1 MGETGTR
8 PLLCRFT
15 LQGHDKVRDRIV
27 ATLAQTRPSIQR
39 IAPRPVVIIALVTAV
54 CLLGDSALYA
64 ILPSKLDAF
73 AVSPTAVGLILG
85 VNRYIRLVSNTAAGW
100 AFERMGFHG
109 PFLFAIALAAVT
121 TFSYGFF
128 TGFWPLFLA
137 HGAWGIS
144 WSLLRLGGYLAVI
157 GTGSSANIGRLM
169 GVLYGGARGGSLV
182 AVLLGGVLADS
193 IGGRETFL
201 VLGGL
206 TLFAFTLVPFSQV
219 PHTLGRR
226 KDLAADSVE
235 SLRVESATMAGPSP
249 LIMMV
254 NIQIFVFGLVVS
266 GLMVATAGY
275 LLRTIASDGTTVMGL
290 TIGVGLLSGLL
301 LGVRW
306 TGDLGLSVIFGHASD
321 RIGRNKIILVSIAI
335 VTTALALI
343 AVERS
348 LVVVFPAVSVLFI
361 AGTALVVALNAS
373 IGGLAPVERRAS
385 VLSRYATWQD
395 VGSGTGPFVGLLLAT
410 NVGFGWT
417 YAGGAAIMAAAGLL
431 YAWAVSRERPLR
443 QRP

>member
-1 MGETGTR
+1 MHG
-8 PLLCRFT
+8 
-15 LQGHDKVRDRIV
+15 RIV
-27 ATLAQTRPSIQR
+27 SILAQARPRIQR
-39 IAPRPVVIIALVTAV
+39 IAPRPVVIIALITAV

-73 AVSPTAVGLILG
+73 AVSPTAAGLILG
-85 VNRYIRLVSNTAAGW
+85 VNRYIRLVSNTTAGW
-100 AFERMGFHG
+100 AFDRMGFHG

-121 TFSYGFF
+121 TFSYGFL

-144 WSLLRLGGYLAVI
+144 WSILRLGGYLAVI
-157 GTGSSANIGRLM
+157 EAGSSANIGRLM
-169 GVLYGGARGGSLV
+169 GLLYGGARGGSLV
-182 AVLLGGVLADS
+182 AVLLGGFLADS

-201 VLGGL
+201 VFGGL
-206 TLFAFTLVPFSQV
+206 TLFAFTLVPFGQV

-226 KDLAADSVE
+226 KDLAAGSVE
-235 SLRVESATMAGPSP
+235 NLSVEPSHMAGPPS
-249 LIMMV
+249 LIMVV
-254 NIQIFVFGLVVS
+254 NIQIFVFGLVIS

-275 LLRTIASDGTTVMGL
+275 LLRTIASDGTTIMGL

-306 TGDLGLSVIFGHASD
+306 TGDLGLSVIFGHVSD
-321 RIGRNKIILVSIAI
+321 RIGRTKIILASIAI

-348 LVVVFPAVSVLFI
+348 LIVVFPAVSILFI

-395 VGSGTGPFVGLLLAT
+395 MGSGTGPFVGLLMAT

-417 YAGGAAIMAAAGLL
+417 YAGGATVMAAAGLL
-431 YAWAVSRERPLR
+431 YALAVSRKWLLR